1 MAINLKDLPATMQ
14 KQIAEKLKAAG
25 GVGKTSLPQP
35 KKNKLH
41 AEKCG
46 EYASKHEAARAL
58 ELKMLERAGKISNL
72 REQVKYVLVPAI
84 WEEIPRTGKN
94 GKPIKPKRVCVQRE
108 LSYIADFE
116 YIDNETGEFVVE
128 DAKGYKGGATYR
140 IFVNKKK
147 LMREKYGIEVKEV

>member
-25 GVGKTSLPQP
+25 GGGKTSLPQP

-46 EYASKHEAARAL
+46 EYASKHEATRAW
-58 ELKMLERAGKISNL
+58 ELKMLERSGKISNL
-72 REQVKYVLVPAI
+72 REQVKYVLVSAI
-84 WEEIPRTGKN
+84 WKEIPQTGKR

-108 LSYIADFE
+108 LSYIADFT
-116 YIDNETGEFVVE
+116 YTVTATGEFVVE

-147 LMREKYGIEVKEV
+147 QMREKYGIEVKEV